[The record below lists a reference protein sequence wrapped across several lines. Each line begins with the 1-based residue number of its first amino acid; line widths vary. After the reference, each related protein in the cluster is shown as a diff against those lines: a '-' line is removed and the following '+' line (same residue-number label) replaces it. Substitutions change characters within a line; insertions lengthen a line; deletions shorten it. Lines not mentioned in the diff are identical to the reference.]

1 MANEKSGV
9 KKMSE
14 ILEEE
19 RDKISVDEFIKQIT
33 DEQLTKNFRINM
45 NDLFYKK
52 EFSEVW
58 MSIYTKWLELEDRF
72 DTHENKI

>member
-14 ILEEE
+14 ILEESE
-19 RDKISVDEFIKQIT
+19 KISVDEFIERIT
-33 DEQLTKNFRINM
+33 DEKLTKNFKINM
-45 NDLFYKK
+45 DDLFYKK
-52 EFSEVW
+52 EFSYVW